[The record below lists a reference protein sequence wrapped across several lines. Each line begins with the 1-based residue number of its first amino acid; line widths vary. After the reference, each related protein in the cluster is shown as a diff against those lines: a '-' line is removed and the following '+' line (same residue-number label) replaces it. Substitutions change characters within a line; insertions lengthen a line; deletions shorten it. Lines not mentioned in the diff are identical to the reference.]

1 MRKAALLLAIALL
14 SAPLAAC
21 FPLQRGDGL
30 PDAQVEAG
38 RPEEDDGTEA
48 GKASPEDASEGETA
62 ESGSAEPSLIY
73 VDGWP
78 ENEFTSEAP
87 VPHFG
92 TEPYEVVIDERYGE
106 VTARWEGVSVDEA
119 RGYLEEVKAAG
130 FTVDAIELGDGTV
143 FDYFA
148 YNNEDIDEASVVEIN
163 YYYSGEIVI
172 MVANIKAPYEMR

>member
-14 SAPLAAC
+14 AAPLAAC
-21 FPLQRGDGL
+21 FPPQRGDGL
-30 PDAQVEAG
+30 PNAPVEAG
-38 RPEEDDGTEA
+38 RSAEEDGSDA
-48 GKASPEDASEGETA
+48 GRASPEEASEGE
-62 ESGSAEPSLIY
+62 SAVSDSEQPALVY

-163 YYYSGEIVI
+163 YYYSGEIVV